1 MSKHIW
7 LVWLS
12 AGGVWVLYL
21 GWLSGYQSG
30 YEEGHAR
37 GWEYGRKNIQQA
49 SPQQL
54 YAQSL
59 ATAPGTPTQIE

>member
-7 LVWLS
+7 LVWLA

-21 GWLSGYQSG
+21 GWLSGYQRG

-37 GWEYGRKNIQQA
+37 GWEFGRKDFRQPL
-49 SPQQL
+49 PQQL
-54 YAQSL
+54 YAQRIP
-59 ATAPGTPTQIE
+59 APPQTPPEFD

>member
-7 LVWLS
+7 LVWLA

-37 GWEYGRKNIQQA
+37 GWEFARRTVGPM
-49 SPQQL
+49 SPQHL
-54 YAQSL
+54 L
-59 ATAPGTPTQIE
+59 AHRIAAMPETPRQID

>member
-7 LVWLS
+7 MVWLA

-37 GWEYGRKNIQQA
+37 GWSIARQGIQRQ
-49 SPQQL
+49 SPVQL
-54 YAQSL
+54 YAQSF
-59 ATAPGTPTQIE
+59 APPPKAAEQVD